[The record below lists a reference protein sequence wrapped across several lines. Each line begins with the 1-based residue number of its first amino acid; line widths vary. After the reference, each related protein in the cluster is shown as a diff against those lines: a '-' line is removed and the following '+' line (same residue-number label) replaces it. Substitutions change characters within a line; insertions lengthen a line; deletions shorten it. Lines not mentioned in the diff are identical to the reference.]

1 MSSIDRVVH
10 ASELKQV
17 PVAGYNPTECI
28 RTNVNDAENEIGA
41 VLACRVEKVIE
52 LSVDKKASLI
62 NLYGAIKLLSDK
74 VFMAANNIIG
84 SHKRQ
89 FAVTLWQ
96 RGGSTVRVF
105 FRKLAV
111 SATDRLPITDV
122 CMTHFGITL
131 QQGGIFVLSE
141 FECMYMAFVLKIPSV
156 YI

>member
-1 MSSIDRVVH
+1 MKCNSSFFDLCIRFFLEGIRNKDHLRLEMSSIDLVVH
-10 ASELKQV
+10 AAELKQV

-105 FRKLAV
+105 
-111 SATDRLPITDV
+111 S
-122 CMTHFGITL
+122 
-131 QQGGIFVLSE
+131 
-141 FECMYMAFVLKIPSV
+141 
-156 YI
+156 